1 MPGLPAGLVVSHRAT
16 NLALRGARISSKV
29 SVLKRFNTEKQKIR
43 LELRTVHRVALQA
56 ARPIVGHDSKESRW
70 PPGTNAPR

>member
-1 MPGLPAGLVVSHRAT
+1 MPGLLAGLVVSHTAR

-43 LELRTVHRVALQA
+43 LELRTVHRVTSQA
-56 ARPIVGHDSKESRW
+56 ARPIVGHDSKKSRST
-70 PPGTNAPR
+70 PGTNAPR